1 MGIQQNHCPNF
12 KQRFKNKYQ
21 YIFANVYNISASVTS
36 FLTISSHPGNI
47 SVIAISY
54 SGPFCAPAIVAVG
67 VFTTCF
73 TGSLAVL
80 RHPVNI
86 SVLTVSKTCP
96 KVTRFITAVGVF
108 TALATGLL
116 AVLYHPDDI

>member
-21 YIFANVYNISASVTS
+21 YIFANAYDISASVTS

-47 SVIAISY
+47 RVIAISS

-67 VFTTCF
+67 VFTTGIA
-73 TGSLAVL
+73 GSLAVC
-80 RHPVNI
+80 RHPGDI
-86 SVLTVSKTCP
+86 RMLTVSVTCP
-96 KVTRFITAVGVF
+96 TVTPFITGVGVF
-108 TALATGLL
+108 TALATGLF
-116 AVLYHPDDI
+116 AVFYHPDNI